1 MLGAGHEGQPS
12 GQDQHLPRA
21 RPRRWCC
28 TARFGGESVGLVA
41 VPLWNFWRR
50 WHRTAAPRLRAAA
63 WGVRR
68 LLALGRSRS
77 VVRLSAL
84 RPRRVVVRSSA
95 MDSVSGGMPWE
106 W

>member
-12 GQDQHLPRA
+12 GPDQHLPRA

-41 VPLWNFWRR
+41 VPLWNFGRR
-50 WHRTAAPRLRAAA
+50 WHRAAAPRLRAAA

-68 LLALGRSRS
+68 LLAPGRSRS